1 MKKVSPRRRK
11 GKYHMHA
18 TKTPQHT
25 LLPGHLV
32 PGRNLAFCVIILL
45 FVTTNIG
52 AAFFQLRGLPASQM
66 GLNMFGYQV
75 GVLSTVFL
83 LDFLVRD
90 EASLAAIPRTAVSL
104 LLLLPPLYSLL
115 YFRMGSFIGTP
126 LGNVSLMFLWGMALA
141 VSLRFFFRH
150 TPSKYQ
156 TLYLGIAMSAGHLC
170 WALIMPIAGGI
181 TPDAVVHLAAK
192 ERFLTFLNMARAVTC
207 AVAALFVW
215 KLAGMRASTL
225 SPGRAIPTGTKQ
237 DGSGEQMTRGVF
249 VWRVLCL
256 LLPSILCCI
265 MNGFM
270 GYLFMARLRP
280 QASLLEF
287 VHLGMALL
295 FPLLALVVARKGVNS
310 LRFFLG
316 GAALCFAFSPLVLL
330 PSAQTGLAHA
340 IFLICATAQQVLL
353 FAAMLALAR
362 FLPFTRHPA
371 LLPCLPWLA
380 YFFSLVGS
388 IVAAK
393 VLPSFGL
400 PPLTGVCVVAALC
413 VAVIPLMLRAF
424 PLPEAL
430 PEELPESG
438 EEYLPEELP
447 ARPNS
452 TGPLAEPPARWEEY
466 LPQMSGDAQKIAAFA
481 VAFDLQKREIQVL
494 EGIARDISP
503 EQHSQELDISEK
515 TIRYYQ
521 TRLFQKTG
529 RASRRR
535 LAVFFRTWEQ
545 E

>member
-1 MKKVSPRRRK
+1 
-11 GKYHMHA
+11 MHT
-18 TKTPQHT
+18 TKIPQDT

-52 AAFFQLRGLPASQM
+52 AVFFQLRGLPASQV

-90 EASLAAIPRTAVSL
+90 DASLAAIPRAVVAF
-104 LLLLPPLYSLL
+104 LLLLPPLYTLI
-115 YFRMGSFIGTP
+115 YFHVGSFIGTP
-126 LGNVSLMFLWGMALA
+126 LGNISLMFLWGMTLA

-156 TLYLGIAMSAGHLC
+156 ALYLGLAMGAGHLC
-170 WALIMPIAGGI
+170 WALIMPMAGGI
-181 TPDAVVHLAAK
+181 DPESVVHLAARH
-192 ERFLTFLNMARAVTC
+192 RFLDFLNMARALIC
-207 AVAALFVW
+207 AVAALLVW

-225 SPGRAIPTGTKQ
+225 SPGRARPAPTATAVSQ
-237 DGSGEQMTRGVF
+237 DGGGEQMVRRVF

-270 GYLFMARLRP
+270 GFLFMARLKP

-295 FPLLALVVARKGVNS
+295 FPLAGLVVARKGVNN
-310 LRFFLG
+310 LRFVLG

-330 PSAQTGLAHA
+330 PSAQTVLAHA
-340 IFLICATAQQVLL
+340 IFLICATAQMVLL

-371 LLPCLPWLA
+371 LLSCLPWLTH
-380 YFFSLVGS
+380 FFSLVGS

-393 VLPSFGL
+393 VLPFFGL
-400 PPLTGVCVVAALC
+400 PPLAGVCVVAALC

-430 PEELPESG
+430 PEKLPERG
-438 EEYLPEELP
+438 EEYLPEELA

-452 TGPLAEPPARWEEY
+452 TGPSAEPPARWEEY
-466 LPQMSGDAQKIAAFA
+466 LPQMSGDAQKIASFA
-481 VAFDLQKREIQVL
+481 VAFDLEKREIQVL

-503 EQHSQELDISEK
+503 ERHGQELGISEK
-515 TIRYYQ
+515 TIRYHQ
-521 TRLFQKTG
+521 TQLFQKTG
-529 RASRRR
+529 QTSRRR
-535 LAVFFRTWEQ
+535 LAVFFRTWE
-545 E
+545 EE